1 MTKFERK
8 ILFLCLSAFWLSGL
22 CRGGSIDQIIQH
34 HKQAKTQFAILAI
47 DVQSG
52 KTLYQKNADKP
63 MIPASN
69 MKVVTS
75 SAALRYLGVNYVFR
89 TKIGRLGNHLII
101 IGGGDP
107 LLAEPKLDPQDGRS
121 IGRIFDE
128 IISAIKDDGITEIDD
143 LIVDVSFFDNNR
155 VHPSWPADQLNQ
167 WYACEVSGLN
177 FNNNCIRITASR
189 VENKPF
195 LSMEPEN
202 SCVRLVN
209 QLKMISKGSSAVGA
223 YRNSVPNKLL
233 IKGKL
238 NQSAG
243 FDVAIENPQSLFA
256 SLLSDRLKAA
266 GISIR
271 GSILQKYVKNN
282 DAIQILRTFET
293 PISEVLSRCNKDSL
307 GLAAECLVKTISAEN
322 TQGQINGEWPHGS
335 ALITRYLK
343 SLGIPEDQFVL
354 DDGSGLS
361 RKNRLSPTVLVTVL
375 KDAYTGSTRQM
386 FTESLAA
393 GGADGTVSKYFRESP
408 YKGNILGKTGYIS
421 DVRSFSGICRT
432 PQGDVLFSVLTEG
445 GNGKTR
451 ACINDITKA
460 IFDRHF

>member
-1 MTKFERK
+1 MFFIWLVMTA
-8 ILFLCLSAFWLSGL
+8 FLCRAN
-22 CRGGSIDQIIQH
+22 SIDQIIQQ

-47 DVQSG
+47 DAESG
-52 KTLYQKNADKP
+52 NVLYQMNAERP

-75 SAALRYLGVNYVFR
+75 SAALRYLGPNYVFQ
-89 TKIGRLGNHLII
+89 TKIGQLGNHLVV

-107 LLAEPKLDPQDGRS
+107 LLAESIIDPQDPRS
-121 IGRIFDE
+121 MGRIFDE
-128 IISAIKDDGITEIDD
+128 IISTLQDAGITEVED
-143 LIVDVSFFDNNR
+143 LIIDVSFFDNNR
-155 VHPSWPADQLNQ
+155 VHPSWRPDELNK

-189 VENKPF
+189 VDNKPV
-195 LSMEPEN
+195 LRMEPAN
-202 SCVRLVN
+202 SYVRLVN
-209 QLKMISKGSSAVGA
+209 RLKMISKGSSAVGA

-256 SLLSDRLKAA
+256 SILADRLKAA
-266 GISIR
+266 GIPIR
-271 GSILQKYVKNN
+271 GSILQTYVKN
-282 DAIQILRTFET
+282 DDVIRILRTFET

-307 GLAAECLVKTISAEN
+307 GLAAESLLKTISAEN
-322 TQGQINGEWPHGS
+322 TQGQINGEWPHGI
-335 ALITRYLK
+335 ALVTRYLK
-343 SLGIPEDQFVL
+343 SLGIAEDQFVL

-375 KDAYTGSTRQM
+375 NDVYSGSTRQV

-408 YKGNILGKTGYIS
+408 YQGNILGKTGYIS

-432 PQGDVLFSVLTEG
+432 PHGDILFSILTEG
-445 GNGKTR
+445 GNGTTR
-451 ACINDITKA
+451 TCINDITKA
-460 IFDRHF
+460 IFDRRF

>member
-1 MTKFERK
+1 MFFIWLVMTA
-8 ILFLCLSAFWLSGL
+8 FLCRAN
-22 CRGGSIDQIIQH
+22 SIDQIIQQ

-47 DVQSG
+47 DAESG
-52 KTLYQKNADKP
+52 NVLYQMNAERP

-75 SAALRYLGVNYVFR
+75 SAALRYLGPNYVFQ
-89 TKIGRLGNHLII
+89 TKIGQLGNHLVV

-107 LLAEPKLDPQDGRS
+107 LLAESIIDPQDPRS
-121 IGRIFDE
+121 MGRIFDE
-128 IISAIKDDGITEIDD
+128 IISTLQDAGITEVED
-143 LIVDVSFFDNNR
+143 LIIDVSFFDNNR
-155 VHPSWPADQLNQ
+155 VHPSWRPDELNK

-189 VENKPF
+189 VDNKPV
-195 LSMEPEN
+195 LRMEPAN
-202 SCVRLVN
+202 SYVRLVN
-209 QLKMISKGSSAVGA
+209 RLKMISKGSSAVGA

-256 SLLSDRLKAA
+256 SILADRLKAA
-266 GISIR
+266 GIPIR
-271 GSILQKYVKNN
+271 GSILQTYVKN
-282 DAIQILRTFET
+282 DDVIRILRTFET

-307 GLAAECLVKTISAEN
+307 GLAAESLLKTISAEN
-322 TQGQINGEWPHGS
+322 TQGQINGEWPHGI

-343 SLGIPEDQFVL
+343 SLGIPEDQFDL

-375 KDAYTGSTRQM
+375 NDVYSGGMRQV
-386 FTESLAA
+386 FTQSLAS
-393 GGADGTVSKYFRESP
+393 GGVDGTISKYFRETP

-432 PQGDVLFSVLTEG
+432 PHGDILFSILTEG

-451 ACINDITKA
+451 TCINDITKA
-460 IFDRHF
+460 IFDRRF